1 MSGIPCVWC
10 GTDLT
15 MGEWYRWAE
24 EKSGPELPPWCF
36 PCIEGEDRR
45 ISDEELPESET
56 KYFKTLEELNNA

>member
-15 MGEWYRWAE
+15 VEEWRNWAGEPYGA
-24 EKSGPELPPWCF
+24 GLPPWCL

-56 KYFKTLEELNNA
+56 RYFKTLGELNNA